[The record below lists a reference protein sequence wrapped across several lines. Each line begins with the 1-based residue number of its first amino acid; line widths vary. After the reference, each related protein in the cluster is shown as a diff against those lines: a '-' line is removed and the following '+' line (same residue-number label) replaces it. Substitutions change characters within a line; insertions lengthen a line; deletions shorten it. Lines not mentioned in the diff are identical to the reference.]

1 MLISL
6 HTLLADSELEWV
18 KSDEFRFRGEMF
30 DVVETSI
37 SNDTVHYL
45 CYPDEKENI
54 LNKKITQMVSD
65 AFGHHPANKAH
76 QKHIRDF
83 FKSTYLPANQ
93 GGYQELYS
101 SFIFYWPSFQ
111 KWIAGIDPE
120 PLQPPPRK
128 G

>member
-30 DVVETSI
+30 DVVETSV

-76 QKHIRDF
+76 QKYIRDF
-83 FKSTYLPANQ
+83 FKSTYLPVNQ

-101 SFIFYWPSFQ
+101 SFIISWPSFQ
-111 KWIAGIDPE
+111 KQIEGLDPE